1 MQSEERAARSFKYSV
16 RFMHQ
21 NHVNLCGDSCLE
33 MLLDFF
39 DMKNNRSDN
48 IQPLLS
54 GAGAQT
60 KDFEG
65 KVAKYRKLA
74 QDKRRDEAVSIFDKF
89 LSAYTPSSLA
99 AHFVSRTDVAEL
111 DRVTT
116 VCAECRNKKQARD
129 AQYGGGGFAQRWQRH
144 KTKTQGFVDAA
155 TPDLFDRSLQ
165 IVKSAGSH
173 EMRNNP
179 RGIMEGIDIEEGIE
193 EGRIQGLRNV
203 DPKQFGPTASST
215 AEGLKSLLKTFG
227 PVIAVKPFN
236 KGSNHYILLTGIR
249 ELNVGFDVIYH
260 DPWAGA
266 NKSVSSATMG
276 GWILEADDKLSR
288 RDVFPDDVF
297 RSFLFQRTVA
307 VL

>member
-1 MQSEERAARSFKYSV
+1 
-16 RFMHQ
+16 
-21 NHVNLCGDSCLE
+21 
-33 MLLDFF
+33 
-39 DMKNNRSDN
+39 
-48 IQPLLS
+48 
-54 GAGAQT
+54 
-60 KDFEG
+60 
-65 KVAKYRKLA
+65 
-74 QDKRRDEAVSIFDKF
+74 
-89 LSAYTPSSLA
+89 
-99 AHFVSRTDVAEL
+99 
-111 DRVTT
+111 
-116 VCAECRNKKQARD
+116 
-129 AQYGGGGFAQRWQRH
+129 
-144 KTKTQGFVDAA
+144 
-155 TPDLFDRSLQ
+155 
-165 IVKSAGSH
+165 
-173 EMRNNP
+173 
-179 RGIMEGIDIEEGIE
+179 MEGIDIEAGIE
-193 EGRIQGLRNV
+193 EKRIQGLRNV